1 MKWSLN
7 ELKQTADEPLMFE
20 ETLDLKDNLMSRRKD
35 LLDVAPVY
43 VKGVISLDSLGL
55 CAYVKVK
62 AMLKLPSSRSL
73 EPADLSLD
81 FDFTEHYVSQHE
93 HDLSRFEDTDVVIV
107 MQNDILDLDS
117 AVGDNILLQIP
128 MQVLTEAERNSEVQ
142 LPQGEQWTVMSESQ
156 LSTSRKDEDGVDPRL
171 AKLKDF
177 FDNSQKNSQD

>member
-1 MKWSLN
+1 M
-7 ELKQTADEPLMFE
+7 
-20 ETLDLKDNLMSRRKD
+20 
-35 LLDVAPVY
+35 
-43 VKGVISLDSLGL
+43 
-55 CAYVKVK
+55 
-62 AMLKLPSSRSL
+62 
-73 EPADLSLD
+73 SLD

-117 AVGDNILLQIP
+117 AVCDNILLQIP

-177 FDNSQKNSQD
+177 FDNSQKNSQDYLHFSGITSTILFVEYFLKVKGGVLDGCTST